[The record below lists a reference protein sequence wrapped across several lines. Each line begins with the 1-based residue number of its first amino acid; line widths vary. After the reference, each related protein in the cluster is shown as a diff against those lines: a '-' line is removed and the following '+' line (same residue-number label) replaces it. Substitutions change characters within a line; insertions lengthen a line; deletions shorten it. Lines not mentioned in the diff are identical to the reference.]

1 MNMENFDDVIF
12 EDDEFGD
19 IDLGQQKPEGN
30 EGDQPAGQ
38 QKPSAQPDEDL
49 TTEVLRLKG
58 ITDPGKIKFEDETG
72 AIVERAWDS
81 LSREEQINILIDQ
94 EVEQQDFDDSELQ
107 LINTIRES
115 GMTPDEYI
123 QSLLPET
130 EPTKRYKV
138 DDLSDDEV
146 YALDLLHKVGS
157 DISDEEINQAL
168 ELAKQNE
175 GLFKKTVEG
184 LRKEYIRL
192 QEDEEAQIANEKA
205 AREEAAYN
213 RFADSIKGQ
222 IKGQIKELDSFAG
235 QPLQLSDDDIED
247 LSSFMLEID
256 DQGLSAFGRAMNDP
270 ALFTKAAFWILNEDK
285 IVEELNKQIQDNYR
299 RGYEQAKADLQ
310 GKPKPKLVFNK
321 PASQKKTTDDVFI
334 DDEDWY

>member
-205 AREEAAYN
+205 AREEVAYN
-213 RFADSIKGQ
+213 RFADS

-299 RGYEQAKADLQ
+299 RGYEQAKLDLQ
-310 GKPKPKLVFNK
+310 GKPKAKLVFNK
-321 PASQKKTTDDVFI
+321 PASQKKTADDVFI

>member
-1 MNMENFDDVIF
+1 MDMENFDEVVFD
-12 EDDEFGD
+12 DDEFEGD
-19 IDLGQQKPEGN
+19 SFEQTKPEDGSGNQPPNDETPSGQQ
-30 EGDQPAGQ
+30 
-38 QKPSAQPDEDL
+38 DEDL

-72 AIVERAWDS
+72 TIVERAWNS
-81 LSREEQINILIDQ
+81 LSREEQINILLDR
-94 EVEQQDFDDSELQ
+94 EPEQQKFNESELQ

-115 GMTPDEYI
+115 GMTPEEYI
-123 QSLLPET
+123 QSLQPEI
-130 EPTKRYKV
+130 EQTKRYKV

-146 YALDLLHKVGS
+146 YALDLLQKIGS

-213 RFADSIKGQ
+213 KFANSIIGQ
-222 IKGQIKELDSFAG
+222 IKDLNSFAG

-247 LSSFMLEID
+247 LSSFMLDID

-299 RGYEQAKADLQ
+299 RGYEQAKMDLQ
-310 GKPKPKLVFNK
+310 GKPKSKLVFNK
-321 PASQKKTTDDVFI
+321 PTSQKKTTDDVFI

>member
-192 QEDEEAQIANEKA
+192 QEDEEAQIANEKV

-213 RFADSIKGQ
+213 RFADS

>member
-94 EVEQQDFDDSELQ
+94 EVEQQDFNDSELQ

-222 IKGQIKELDSFAG
+222 IKELDSFAG

-299 RGYEQAKADLQ
+299 RGYEQAKLDLQ
-310 GKPKPKLVFNK
+310 GKPKAKLVFNK
-321 PASQKKTTDDVFI
+321 PASQNHRRCV
-334 DDEDWY
+334 YR

>member
-30 EGDQPAGQ
+30 EGDQPTGQ

-115 GMTPDEYI
+115 RMTPDEYI

-146 YALDLLHKVGS
+146 YALDLLHKIGS

-192 QEDEEAQIANEKA
+192 QEDEEAQIASEKA

-213 RFADSIKGQ
+213 KFADSIKGQ
-222 IKGQIKELDSFAG
+222 IKDLNSFAG

-247 LSSFMLEID
+247 LSSFMLDID

>member
-94 EVEQQDFDDSELQ
+94 EVEQQDFNDSELQ

-222 IKGQIKELDSFAG
+222 IKELDSFAG

-299 RGYEQAKADLQ
+299 RGYEQAKLDLQ
-310 GKPKPKLVFNK
+310 GKPKAKLVLNK

>member
-205 AREEAAYN
+205 TREEAAYN
-213 RFADSIKGQ
+213 RFADS

-247 LSSFMLEID
+247 LSSFMLDID

>member
-30 EGDQPAGQ
+30 EGDQPTGQ

-58 ITDPGKIKFEDETG
+58 ITDLGKIKFEDETG

-146 YALDLLHKVGS
+146 YALDLLHKIGS

-192 QEDEEAQIANEKA
+192 QEDEEAQIASEKA

-213 RFADSIKGQ
+213 KFADSIKGQ
-222 IKGQIKELDSFAG
+222 IKDLNSFAG

-247 LSSFMLEID
+247 LSSFMLDID

>member
-1 MNMENFDDVIF
+1 MDMENFDEVVFDDDEF
-12 EDDEFGD
+12 EGDSFEQTKPEDDEGNQSSND
-19 IDLGQQKPEGN
+19 ETPSGQQ
-30 EGDQPAGQ
+30 
-38 QKPSAQPDEDL
+38 DEDL

-58 ITDPGKIKFEDETG
+58 ITDLGKIKFEDETG
-72 AIVERAWDS
+72 TIVERAWDS
-81 LSREEQINILIDQ
+81 LSREEQINILLDQ
-94 EVEQQDFDDSELQ
+94 EPEQQKFDESELQ

-115 GMTPDEYI
+115 GMTPEEYI
-123 QSLLPET
+123 QSLQPEI
-130 EPTKRYKV
+130 EQTKRYKV

-146 YALDLLHKVGS
+146 YALDLLQKIGS

-192 QEDEEAQIANEKA
+192 QEDEEAQIANERA

-213 RFADSIKGQ
+213 KFADSIKGQ
-222 IKGQIKELDSFAG
+222 IKDLNSFAG
-235 QPLQLSDDDIED
+235 QSLQLSDDDIED
-247 LSSFMLEID
+247 LSSFILDID

-321 PASQKKTTDDVFI
+321 PTSQKKTTDNVFI

>member
-19 IDLGQQKPEGN
+19 IDLGQQKPECN

-94 EVEQQDFDDSELQ
+94 EPEQQDFDESELQ

-115 GMTPDEYI
+115 GMTPEEYI
-123 QSLLPET
+123 QSLQPEV
-130 EPTKRYKV
+130 EPTKRYRV

-146 YALDLLHKVGS
+146 YALDLLHKIGS

-192 QEDEEAQIANEKA
+192 QEDEEAQIASEKA

-213 RFADSIKGQ
+213 KFADSIKGQ
-222 IKGQIKELDSFAG
+222 IKDLNSFAG

-247 LSSFMLEID
+247 LSSFMLDID

>member
-222 IKGQIKELDSFAG
+222 IKELDSFAG

-285 IVEELNKQIQDNYR
+285 IVEELNQQIQDNYR
-299 RGYEQAKADLQ
+299 RGYEQAKMDLQ
-310 GKPKPKLVFNK
+310 GKPKLVFNK
-321 PASQKKTTDDVFI
+321 PTSQKKTTDDVFI
-334 DDEDWY
+334 DDEDW

>member
-1 MNMENFDDVIF
+1 MYMENFDEVIF
-12 EDDEFGD
+12 DDDEFESNSFEPT
-19 IDLGQQKPEGN
+19 KPEDSDN
-30 EGDQPAGQ
+30 NQPSNDETPSVQ
-38 QKPSAQPDEDL
+38 QDEDL

-58 ITDPGKIKFEDETG
+58 ITDPEKIKFEDETG
-72 AIVERAWDS
+72 AIVERAWNS

-94 EVEQQDFDDSELQ
+94 ESEQQDFDESELQ

-115 GMTPDEYI
+115 GMTPEEYI
-123 QSLLPET
+123 QSLLPEV

-138 DDLSDDEV
+138 DDLSDDEI
-146 YALDLLHKVGS
+146 YALDLLHKIGS
-157 DISDEEINQAL
+157 DISDEEINQSL

-175 GLFKKTVEG
+175 GLFKKTIEG

-192 QEDEEAQIANEKA
+192 QEDEEAQMANEQA
-205 AREEAAYN
+205 AREQEAYN
-213 RFADSIKGQ
+213 KFAGSIMDQ
-222 IKGQIKELDSFAG
+222 IKNLNSFAG
-235 QPLQLSDDDIED
+235 QSLQLSDDDIED
-247 LSSFMLEID
+247 LSSFMLNID

-310 GKPKPKLVFNK
+310 GKPKSKLVFNK
-321 PASQKKTTDDVFI
+321 PTSQKKTTDDVFI

>member
-175 GLFKKTVEG
+175 GLFEKTVEG

-213 RFADSIKGQ
+213 RFADS

-299 RGYEQAKADLQ
+299 RGYEQAKLDLQ

>member
-94 EVEQQDFDDSELQ
+94 EVEQQDFNDSELQ

-222 IKGQIKELDSFAG
+222 IKELDSFAG

-247 LSSFMLEID
+247 LSSFMLELD

-270 ALFTKAAFWILNEDK
+270 SLFTRAAFWILNEDK
-285 IVEELNKQIQDNYR
+285 IVEELNQQIQDNYR
-299 RGYEQAKADLQ
+299 RGYEQAKMDLQ
-310 GKPKPKLVFNK
+310 GKSKLVFNK
-321 PASQKKTTDDVFI
+321 PTSQKKTTDDVFI
-334 DDEDWY
+334 DDEDW

>member
-94 EVEQQDFDDSELQ
+94 EVEQQDFNDSELQ

-192 QEDEEAQIANEKA
+192 QEDEEAQIASEKA

-213 RFADSIKGQ
+213 KFADSIKGQ
-222 IKGQIKELDSFAG
+222 IKDLNSFAG

-247 LSSFMLEID
+247 LSSFMLDID

>member
-1 MNMENFDDVIF
+1 
-12 EDDEFGD
+12 
-19 IDLGQQKPEGN
+19 
-30 EGDQPAGQ
+30 
-38 QKPSAQPDEDL
+38 
-49 TTEVLRLKG
+49 
-58 ITDPGKIKFEDETG
+58 
-72 AIVERAWDS
+72 
-81 LSREEQINILIDQ
+81 
-94 EVEQQDFDDSELQ
+94 
-107 LINTIRES
+107 
-115 GMTPDEYI
+115 MTPEEYI
-123 QSLLPET
+123 QSLQPEV
-130 EPTKRYKV
+130 EPTKRYRV

-146 YALDLLHKVGS
+146 YALDLLHKIGS

-192 QEDEEAQIANEKA
+192 QEDEEAQIASEKA

-213 RFADSIKGQ
+213 KFADSIKGQ
-222 IKGQIKELDSFAG
+222 IKDLNSFAG
-235 QPLQLSDDDIED
+235 QPLQLSGDDIED
-247 LSSFMLEID
+247 LSSFMLDID

>member
-38 QKPSAQPDEDL
+38 QKPSVQPDEDL

-192 QEDEEAQIANEKA
+192 QEDEEAQMANEKA

-213 RFADSIKGQ
+213 RFADS

-299 RGYEQAKADLQ
+299 RGYEQAKLDLQ
-310 GKPKPKLVFNK
+310 GKPKAKLVFNK

>member
-30 EGDQPAGQ
+30 EGDQPTGQ

-146 YALDLLHKVGS
+146 YALDLLHKIGS

-192 QEDEEAQIANEKA
+192 QEDEEAQIASEKA

-213 RFADSIKGQ
+213 KFADSIKGQ
-222 IKGQIKELDSFAG
+222 IKDLNSFAG

-247 LSSFMLEID
+247 LSSFMLDID

>member
-30 EGDQPAGQ
+30 EGDQPTGQ

-192 QEDEEAQIANEKA
+192 QEDEEAQIASEKA

-213 RFADSIKGQ
+213 KFADSIKGQ
-222 IKGQIKELDSFAG
+222 IKDLNSFAG

>member
-130 EPTKRYKV
+130 GPTKRYKV

-146 YALDLLHKVGS
+146 YALDLLHKVA

-175 GLFKKTVEG
+175 GLFEKTVEG

-205 AREEAAYN
+205 ARKEAAYN
-213 RFADSIKGQ
+213 RFADS

-270 ALFTKAAFWILNEDK
+270 ALFTQAAFWILNEDK

-299 RGYEQAKADLQ
+299 RGYEQAKLDLQ
-310 GKPKPKLVFNK
+310 GKPKAKLVFNK
-321 PASQKKTTDDVFI
+321 PASQKKTADDVFI

>member
-1 MNMENFDDVIF
+1 MNMENFDEVVFD
-12 EDDEFGD
+12 DDEFEGD
-19 IDLGQQKPEGN
+19 SFEQTKPEDGEGNQPSNDDTPSGQQ
-30 EGDQPAGQ
+30 
-38 QKPSAQPDEDL
+38 DEDL

-58 ITDPGKIKFEDETG
+58 ITDLGKIKFEDETG
-72 AIVERAWDS
+72 TIVERAWDS
-81 LSREEQINILIDQ
+81 LSREEQINILLNQ
-94 EVEQQDFDDSELQ
+94 EPEQQGFNESELQ

-115 GMTPDEYI
+115 GMTPEEYI
-123 QSLLPET
+123 QSLQPEI
-130 EPTKRYKV
+130 EQTKRYKV

-146 YALDLLHKVGS
+146 YALDLLQKIGS

-213 RFADSIKGQ
+213 KFADSIKGQ
-222 IKGQIKELDSFAG
+222 IKGLNSFAG
-235 QPLQLSDDDIED
+235 QSLQLSDDDIED
-247 LSSFMLEID
+247 LSSFMLDID

-321 PASQKKTTDDVFI
+321 PTSQKKTTDDVFI

>member
-94 EVEQQDFDDSELQ
+94 EPEQQDFDESELQ

-115 GMTPDEYI
+115 GMTPEEYI
-123 QSLLPET
+123 QSLQPEV
-130 EPTKRYKV
+130 EPTKRYRV

-146 YALDLLHKVGS
+146 YALDLLHKIGS

-192 QEDEEAQIANEKA
+192 QEDEEAQIASEKA
-205 AREEAAYN
+205 TREEAAYN
-213 RFADSIKGQ
+213 KFADSIKGQ
-222 IKGQIKELDSFAG
+222 IKDLNSFAG

-247 LSSFMLEID
+247 LSSFMLDID

>member
-12 EDDEFGD
+12 DDDEFGELPSEQEKQEGTED
-19 IDLGQQKPEGN
+19 ILPAIQQ
-30 EGDQPAGQ
+30 QPSSQ
-38 QKPSAQPDEDL
+38 EQEDL
-49 TTEVLRLKG
+49 TTEVLKLKG
-58 ITDPGKIKFEDETG
+58 ISNPEKIKFEDETG
-72 AIVERAWDS
+72 AIIERAWDS
-81 LSREEQINILIDQ
+81 LTREEQINILIDQ
-94 EVEQQDFDDSELQ
+94 EQEQQEFDDSELQ

-115 GMTPDEYI
+115 GMTPEEYL
-123 QSLLPET
+123 QSLLPEV
-130 EPTKRYKV
+130 EQTKRYKV

-222 IKGQIKELDSFAG
+222 IKELDSFAG

-299 RGYEQAKADLQ
+299 RGYEQAKLDLQ
-310 GKPKPKLVFNK
+310 GKPKAKLVFNK

>member
-94 EVEQQDFDDSELQ
+94 EVEQQDFDYSELQ

-222 IKGQIKELDSFAG
+222 IKELDSFAG

>member
-12 EDDEFGD
+12 DDDEFGELPSEQEKQEGTED
-19 IDLGQQKPEGN
+19 ILPAIQQ
-30 EGDQPAGQ
+30 QPSSQ
-38 QKPSAQPDEDL
+38 EQEDL
-49 TTEVLRLKG
+49 TTEVLKLKG
-58 ITDPGKIKFEDETG
+58 ISNPEKIKFEDETG
-72 AIVERAWDS
+72 AIIERAWDS

-94 EVEQQDFDDSELQ
+94 EVEQQDFNDSELQ

-222 IKGQIKELDSFAG
+222 IKELDSFAG

-299 RGYEQAKADLQ
+299 RGYEQAKLDLQ
-310 GKPKPKLVFNK
+310 GKPKAKLVFNK

>member
-115 GMTPDEYI
+115 GMTPEEYI
-123 QSLLPET
+123 QSLQPEV
-130 EPTKRYKV
+130 EPTKRYRV

-146 YALDLLHKVGS
+146 YALDLLHKIGS

-192 QEDEEAQIANEKA
+192 QEDEEAQIASEKA

-213 RFADSIKGQ
+213 KFADSIKGQ
-222 IKGQIKELDSFAG
+222 IKDLNSFAG

-247 LSSFMLEID
+247 LSSFMLDID

-299 RGYEQAKADLQ
+299 RGYEQAKTDLQ

>member
-94 EVEQQDFDDSELQ
+94 EVEQQDFNDSELQ

-222 IKGQIKELDSFAG
+222 IKELDSFAG

-299 RGYEQAKADLQ
+299 RGYEQAKVDLQ

>member
-192 QEDEEAQIANEKA
+192 QEDEEAQIASEKA

-213 RFADSIKGQ
+213 KFADSIKGH
-222 IKGQIKELDSFAG
+222 IKDLNSFAG

-247 LSSFMLEID
+247 LSSFMLDID

>member
-222 IKGQIKELDSFAG
+222 IKELDSFAG

-299 RGYEQAKADLQ
+299 RGYEQAKLDLQ
-310 GKPKPKLVFNK
+310 GKPKAKLVFNK
-321 PASQKKTTDDVFI
+321 PASQKKTADDVFI